1 MDPLSVTASIIGILT
16 AAANITNAICAFTS
30 AIQDTPR
37 LARSVSFE
45 IEALSAIFSQL
56 QGFLRQ
62 ESLERKGS
70 SPLVKRMSMT
80 TVEQFVRILGSCVLT
95 FSELE
100 EEIDDLGDPE
110 NDGVWSRVKWNQKQ
124 TVLREILADLQQ
136 QKLSLSLMIGVWN

>member
-1 MDPLSVTASIIGILT
+1 
-16 AAANITNAICAFTS
+16 
-30 AIQDTPR
+30 
-37 LARSVSFE
+37 
-45 IEALSAIFSQL
+45 
-56 QGFLRQ
+56 
-62 ESLERKGS
+62 
-70 SPLVKRMSMT
+70 MT